1 MLAFSSY
8 EVIIAVHIIAVLLA
22 YGLPLA
28 YPLMLP
34 YLRRNHPRSMPGV
47 HDVQHRLN
55 KILTGPGTLLVL
67 GAGIY
72 LAADSDA
79 WDEPWVGVGF
89 VAIIIIALV
98 GGWVVGAT
106 AKMAELAGADV
117 AAAGPDGPVRWSDE
131 YEALWYRYERIELLL
146 GLVVL
151 VTVFVMASKPGS

>member
-1 MLAFSSY
+1 MVAVSTYGVF
-8 EVIIAVHIIAVLLA
+8 VAVHVIAVLLA

-72 LAADSDA
+72 LAADADA
-79 WDEPWVGVGF
+79 WDEPWVGVGLA
-89 VAIIIIALV
+89 AIIVIALV
-98 GGWVVGAT
+98 GAWVVGAT

-117 AAAGPDGPVRWSDE
+117 AAAGPDGAVGWSAE
-131 YEALWYRYERIELLL
+131 YEALWHRYERVEMLL
-146 GLVVL
+146 GVVVL
-151 VTVFVMASKPGS
+151 VTVFFMTAKPGS

>member
-1 MLAFSSY
+1 MLAFSGY
-8 EVIIAVHIIAVLLA
+8 EVILAIHIIAVLLA

-55 KILTGPGTLLVL
+55 KLLTGPGTALVL

-72 LAADSDA
+72 LAAKGDA
-79 WDEPWVGVGF
+79 WDEPWVGAGF
-89 VAIIIIALV
+89 LAIIIIAMV

-106 AKMAELAGADV
+106 AKMSELASADV
-117 AAAGPDGPVRWSDE
+117 AAAGPDGEVTWSPE
-131 YEALWYRYERIELLL
+131 YEALWKRYEKVELLL
-146 GLVVL
+146 GAVVL
-151 VTVFVMASKPGS
+151 VTVFLMTAKPGS